1 MLTYDSKYLYNLSR
15 IVISV
20 FISISSILPV
30 HSTNTFQYSPQVQ
43 RERERKRE
51 REKER
56 EGEREIEKGNS
67 GKKIS
72 SY

>member
-30 HSTNTFQYSPQVQ
+30 HSTNTFQYSPQDQ

-56 EGEREIEKGNS
+56 EGEREIEKEIE
-67 GKKIS
+67 KERKS